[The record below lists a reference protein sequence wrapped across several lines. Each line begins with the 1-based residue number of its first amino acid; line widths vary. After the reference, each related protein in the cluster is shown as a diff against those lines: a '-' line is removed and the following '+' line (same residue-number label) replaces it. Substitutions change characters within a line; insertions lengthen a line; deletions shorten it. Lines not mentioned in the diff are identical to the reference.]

1 MLLNAT
7 NDIVKCTEP
16 PKHVQMNAVFLIDLR
31 YIPLDDLR
39 ADGLPQYDNYDG
51 KRTMPVEVEN
61 DENGELKVVVTGC
74 EREKPVPARRY
85 YLERLYHSWNVK
97 KKNRYHRRIMH
108 VRDERGEVVN
118 NVACVQYVY
127 DKEEV
132 KFAMKP
138 HKSSKNGKGV
148 PYTRTKPSVVRNLDN
163 KLASLGPKD
172 AVSMTTQES
181 GGVLKAECL
190 SDLPRGPR
198 QGYYVT
204 NFRKKRYLPMSEG
217 GRSRMNCLKFF

>member
-51 KRTMPVEVEN
+51 KRTIPVEVEN

-97 KKNRYHRRIMH
+97 KKNKYHRRIMH

-132 KFAMKP
+132 KFAKMVKAYLT
-138 HKSSKNGKGV
+138 HEQSHQWCETWITSWRHWAQK
-148 PYTRTKPSVVRNLDN
+148 
-163 KLASLGPKD
+163 
-172 AVSMTTQES
+172 TQS
-181 GGVLKAECL
+181 
-190 SDLPRGPR
+190 
-198 QGYYVT
+198 Q
-204 NFRKKRYLPMSEG
+204 
-217 GRSRMNCLKFF
+217 